1 MKIKM
6 KNGIKNR
13 TISELKFEAR
23 VIAAL
28 IDFMQSEL
36 KLDLSDL
43 NSMLHRV
50 VKTLNKLQKN
60 LNLNS

>member
-1 MKIKM
+1 M